1 VDTNSLIGLA
11 LALLALLGGQFIE
24 GGKLS
29 LFLQPAA
36 MVIVLVGTLAA
47 VLIQHPVSVFVRG
60 VRKVRWV
67 FHPPEMQTQSLIN
80 RVVAWAHI
88 VRRDGLF
95 SLETQLEI
103 VSDPF
108 IKRAMQMLIDG
119 AEPGRLR
126 EVMDIEINAFELKE
140 RQSTR
145 IWEAAGGY
153 APTMGII
160 GAVIGLI
167 HVMQNLSDPSRLG
180 EGIAVA
186 FVATIY
192 GVSLANLL
200 FLPMANKL
208 KWVTSQQ
215 IKERELLA
223 DGLECIARGDH
234 PRLIELRLKAHQVE
248 EDPRG
253 RRA

>member
-1 VDTNSLIGLA
+1 MDPGSLIGLA
-11 LALLALLGGQFIE
+11 LGLVALLGGHLIE

-36 MVIVLVGTLAA
+36 LLIVLGGTLAA
-47 VLIQHPVSVFVRG
+47 VLLQHPLSVFTQG
-60 VRKVRWV
+60 MRKSRWV
-67 FHPPEMQTQSLIN
+67 FRPPQSEAVGLISRIVFWAQT
-80 RVVAWAHI
+80 

-95 SLETQLEI
+95 ALEAQMEI
-103 VSDPF
+103 VADPF
-108 IKRAMQMLIDG
+108 IKRAMKLLIDG
-119 AEPGRLR
+119 TESGRLR
-126 EVMDIEINAFELKE
+126 EVMEVEINAFELKE

-167 HVMQNLSDPSRLG
+167 HVMGNLSDPSKLG

-208 KWVTSQQ
+208 KWVTARQV
-215 IKERELLA
+215 KEKELVT

-234 PRLIELRLKAHQVE
+234 PRMIEQRLKAHLVE
-248 EDPRG
+248 EPQ
-253 RRA
+253 RRPGA

>member
-1 VDTNSLIGLA
+1 MDPSSLIGLA
-11 LALLALLGGQFIE
+11 LGLLALLGGQLIE

-36 MVIVLVGTLAA
+36 LMIVVVGTLAA
-47 VLIQHPVSVFVRG
+47 VMLQHPVSVFLQG

-67 FHPPEMQTQSLIN
+67 FRPPEPQAQSLIN
-80 RVVAWAHI
+80 RIVGWSHI

-95 SLETQLEI
+95 ALEQQMQI
-103 VSDPF
+103 VTEPF

-119 AEPGRLR
+119 TDPARLR
-126 EVMDIEINAFELKE
+126 EVMDVEINAFELKE
-140 RQSTR
+140 RQSTK

-153 APTMGII
+153 SPTMGIM

-167 HVMQNLSDPSRLG
+167 HVMENLSNPSRLG

-234 PRLIELRLKAHQVE
+234 PRMIEQRLKAHLVE
-248 EDPRG
+248 EQKEKS
-253 RRA
+253 RA

>member
-1 VDTNSLIGLA
+1 MDPSSLIGLVLG
-11 LALLALLGGQFIE
+11 LAALLGGHLIE

-36 MVIVLVGTLAA
+36 LLIVLGGTLAA
-47 VLIQHPVSVFVRG
+47 VMLQHPASVFIQG
-60 VRKVRWV
+60 VRKARWV
-67 FHPPEMQTQSLIN
+67 FHPPESQATSLIS
-80 RVVAWAHI
+80 RIVVWAHT

-95 SLETQLEI
+95 ALEAQMEI
-103 VSDPF
+103 VTDPF
-108 IKRAMQMLIDG
+108 IKRAMKLLIDG
-119 AEPGRLR
+119 TDAGRLR
-126 EVMDIEINAFELKE
+126 EVMEVEINAFELKE
-140 RQSTR
+140 RQTTR

-153 APTMGII
+153 APTMGIV

-167 HVMQNLSDPSRLG
+167 HVMENLSDPSKLG

-208 KWVTSQQ
+208 KWVTTRQV
-215 IKERELLA
+215 KEKELVT

-234 PRLIELRLKAHQVE
+234 PRMIEQRLRSHLIEEAQ
-248 EDPRG
+248 G
-253 RRA
+253 RPGA